1 MSQFLDLTKLKKS
14 IHVTKPQLK
23 HELKP
28 QTKSQSQKEDII
40 NLKTLKKINLPQVNL
55 NKVNLTKLN
64 PTKVDLAKQNIPN
77 LDFLD
82 LKQKKKIKLELKSFY
97 DGTEHFLINWES
109 GRLFTDEP
117 DIKHIGTVKIING
130 SININ
135 YLN

>member
-28 QTKSQSQKEDII
+28 QSQKEDII

-64 PTKVDLAKQNIPN
+64 PTKVTEL
-77 LDFLD
+77 
-82 LKQKKKIKLELKSFY
+82 IKSICFIMKY
-97 DGTEHFLINWES
+97 INNKPVV
-109 GRLFTDEP
+109 G
-117 DIKHIGTVKIING
+117 
-130 SININ
+130 
-135 YLN
+135 LNV